1 MTVYGVIT
9 AAIVRKVRVLIA
21 EIRALVADAT
31 RVEKEVVD
39 TAKAEAAAILKEAET
54 EVASL
59 KNDLVDKISKL

>member
-31 RVEKEVVD
+31 RVEKEVVA
-39 TAKAEAAAILKEAET
+39 TAEAEAAAILKEAET